1 MPGSHTEHAAL
12 AAYGD
17 NLHVSIQRLDRSAKR
32 AAALLQTVDR
42 DVDDPVW
49 RAALLVECRGWR
61 DLLDAVP
68 AEPPLAARELHVQ
81 ALRWFGCVANAGVS
95 LAAAITSR
103 DPALIRATTA
113 RLGHCAE
120 LGHACAQT
128 AAHLAERFDEADP
141 NGPVS
146 TGGSPGPIRARSVA
160 SPEQHPPPSE
170 PSSWAQMG
178 IADRLGVVFL
188 GLCLV
193 VSVGLTTLCV
203 VGRLLGFM

>member
-81 ALRWFGCVANAGVS
+81 ALRWFGCVATEGVS
-95 LAAAITSR
+95 LAAAVTAR
-103 DPALIRATTA
+103 DSARIRTATT
-113 RLGHCAE
+113 GVSDCAE
-120 LGHACAQT
+120 LGHACAQ
-128 AAHLAERFDEADP
+128 AAARLAARFDEADP

-146 TGGSPGPIRARSVA
+146 TGGAAGPIRARSAA
-160 SPEQHPPPSE
+160 SPERHPPQSE
-170 PSSWAQMG
+170 PSLWTQMG

-203 VGRLLGFM
+203 VGRLLGYM